1 MKKIV
6 LVFLLVVS
14 VFALA
19 ACKRGGT
26 DLDLNYDEQIDAPTA
41 LKISGNMLSWN
52 SVKDAKGYIIYIND
66 VKVDTVDTNSYDFS
80 SEIEDRMIFKVVT
93 EAPRGMQDSVASVTI
108 AYVKNKDAEISAI
121 IDYIIDNDMSM
132 SDEFAAELVNKGM
145 LADEFTTM
153 MDGMKTLIDDMPYA
167 SDLDDMYQLLDEA
180 MDDVTNI
187 EALVSA
193 IVKTMLPE
201 QIDDEIYWLEQDV
214 VYYTELLNQDWG
226 WNADYYQSRIDDL
239 NAQIEALKDLKAE
252 IITNSDNVVQS
263 IMVAVN
269 YVMSVQSMITD
280 DLIDGLMEISE
291 TEELQDL
298 NVSEFILVKEEV
310 VNILTETMPEL
321 KDVTV
326 MIKTL
331 ETFSEYA
338 YEMQDVEVSLPSSAE
353 KMAGQMLMSMEAF
366 IRFID
371 MIDEEFIETMK
382 EIDNDNISD
391 HHKQA
396 KSATLLV
403 TYFDQYKKDNQGL
416 FDQINDIYSDEEKEA
431 ILNDNIQILEDQMED
446 MEVDV
451 DLSFMTFEV
460 LMDMQIVFE
469 DAFDDLLDAIVKS
482 EGSFFMAVADM
493 RELDDEL
500 YDKDYENRDYEEY
513 YLMTDVYGFKMLNE
527 ASVLIHAVV
536 SGRSENDYEL
546 VSNFMV
552 QYVLEIGGISL
563 GLVSNESDYEEFKED
578 FMTFYANTTTEQ
590 YDLIQSIVEY
600 IDDNDVFLNVA
611 TDLEDAYLDDPEG
624 RYDEMLYFS
633 TVHMIRA
640 YDDLMTRS
648 NKSDLNI
655 IIDELEALVQTDLI
669 DDNYDG
675 DNLADD
681 LREIMTYLDTV
692 SGEIADFD
700 VENLSYAQKGTI
712 DDVIEEIRDILTD

>member
-80 SEIEDRMIFKVVT
+80 SKIEDRMIFKVVT

-153 MDGMKTLIDDMPYA
+153 MDSMHTLVDDMPYA

>member
-80 SEIEDRMIFKVVT
+80 SKIEDRMIFKVVT

>member
-19 ACKRGGT
+19 ACTRGGT

-121 IDYIIDNDMSM
+121 NDYIIDNDMSM

-153 MDGMKTLIDDMPYA
+153 MDGMETLIDDMPYA

-513 YLMTDVYGFKMLNE
+513 YLMSDVYAFKMLNE

-536 SGRSENDYEL
+536 SGRSESDYEL

-692 SGEIADFD
+692 SGEIAGFD
-700 VENLSYAQKGTI
+700 VEDLSYAQKGTI
-712 DDVIEEIRDILTD
+712 DDVIEEIRDILTE

>member
-1 MKKIV
+1 M
-6 LVFLLVVS
+6 LH
-14 VFALA
+14 
-19 ACKRGGT
+19 
-26 DLDLNYDEQIDAPTA
+26 
-41 LKISGNMLSWN
+41 IS
-52 SVKDAKGYIIYIND
+52 IN
-66 VKVDTVDTNSYDFS
+66 
-80 SEIEDRMIFKVVT
+80 I
-93 EAPRGMQDSVASVTI
+93 
-108 AYVKNKDAEISAI
+108 
-121 IDYIIDNDMSM
+121 
-132 SDEFAAELVNKGM
+132 
-145 LADEFTTM
+145 
-153 MDGMKTLIDDMPYA
+153 
-167 SDLDDMYQLLDEA
+167 
-180 MDDVTNI
+180 
-187 EALVSA
+187 
-193 IVKTMLPE
+193 
-201 QIDDEIYWLEQDV
+201 
-214 VYYTELLNQDWG
+214 
-226 WNADYYQSRIDDL
+226 
-239 NAQIEALKDLKAE
+239 
-252 IITNSDNVVQS
+252 
-263 IMVAVN
+263 
-269 YVMSVQSMITD
+269 
-280 DLIDGLMEISE
+280 
-291 TEELQDL
+291 
-298 NVSEFILVKEEV
+298 
-310 VNILTETMPEL
+310 
-321 KDVTV
+321 
-326 MIKTL
+326 
-331 ETFSEYA
+331 
-338 YEMQDVEVSLPSSAE
+338 
-353 KMAGQMLMSMEAF
+353 
-366 IRFID
+366 
-371 MIDEEFIETMK
+371 
-382 EIDNDNISD
+382 
-391 HHKQA
+391 
-396 KSATLLV
+396 
-403 TYFDQYKKDNQGL
+403 KKDNQGL

-500 YDKDYENRDYEEY
+500 YEKDYENRDYEEY
-513 YLMTDVYGFKMLNE
+513 NLMSDVYGFKMLNE

-633 TVHMIRA
+633 TVHMIKA

-655 IIDELEALVQTDLI
+655 IIDELEVLVQTDLI

>member
-80 SEIEDRMIFKVVT
+80 SDIEDRMIFKVVT
-93 EAPRGMQDSVASVTI
+93 KAPKGMQDSVASVTI

-153 MDGMKTLIDDMPYA
+153 MDSMETLIDDMPYA

-338 YEMQDVEVSLPSSAE
+338 YEMQDVEVSFPSSAE